1 MSWIIGA
8 TGIIDKDLQE
18 IIKKLAQKPL
28 YQIEEENLFILA
40 GGIKPTCHYINNLE
54 NRSSIL
60 SVGVGISHTDEEF
73 HLIKDGDWQAFTSDN
88 ALERL
93 NGHFVIIKWDKNE
106 IRISTDKLGLRDI
119 YYFKNSRQ
127 NIIFSTRLDWLVKI
141 SGAKINFKEFG
152 SRWILFNQISR
163 KSVFDEIE
171 RVSSGNSILINR
183 LTNSLSNQKNYWVPN
198 FHKEEF
204 TQNTFSNLLEKLVT
218 FPLSNNQMI
227 SLSLSGGMD
236 SRLLLSF
243 LLKNSHSNWYSHT
256 FGDNRSADSVVVKKI
271 ISGLN
276 IRHEQIDLPLPDIE
290 GCIAE
295 IKEYVSATII
305 NSEASAILQLR
316 NYNQLSGRDEIV
328 IDGGFGEIWRR
339 DFFNRLL
346 LTGYKS
352 LLRKDACEILPFM
365 QYRRASIFNQDINDL
380 MYAGSLEQLQE
391 IFTELPAIEV
401 IGAENWVDLFAIKT
415 RLANYYSYE
424 QARLDTIIYGFMPF
438 VQPILL
444 ENIFNLNISHRKNG
458 KLFKYLIDKNYK
470 KLKDYPLAK
479 GEITYP
485 FWFNTPLSRVWKI
498 LSRKLKVN
506 INNDNNPKKLIQ
518 LLSPYI
524 LDKINSSSV
533 KQCELYNYTKLISLS
548 NSLQNNELTVSQI
561 NELDWWLSFEL
572 FREHKKFKNL

>member
-8 TGIIDKDLQE
+8 SGIIDKDLQN
-18 IIKKLAQKPL
+18 ILKKLAHKPL

-60 SVGVGISHTDEEF
+60 SVGVGISHTDNEF
-73 HLIKDGDWQAFTSDN
+73 HLIENEDWQAFTSDTT
-88 ALERL
+88 LEGL
-93 NGHFVIIKWDKNE
+93 NGHFILIEWDKNE

-171 RVSSGNSILINR
+171 RVSSGDSILINR

-204 TQNTFSNLLEKLVT
+204 TPNTFSNLLEKLVT

-271 ISGLN
+271 ISDLK
-276 IRHEQIDLPLPDIE
+276 IHHEQIDLPLPDIE

-328 IDGGFGEIWRR
+328 IDGGFGEVWRR

-352 LLRKDACEILPFM
+352 LLRKDARGILPFM
-365 QYRRASIFNQDINDL
+365 QYHRASIFNQDINDL

-401 IGAENWVDLFAIKT
+401 IGAENWIDLFAIKT
-415 RLANYYSYE
+415 RLVNYYSYE
-424 QARLDTIIYGFMPF
+424 QARLDTIISGFMPF

-444 ENIFNLNISHRKNG
+444 ENIFQLNITHRKNG
-458 KLFKYLIDKNYK
+458 KLFKYMIDKNFK
-470 KLKDYPLAK
+470 KLKHYPLAK
-479 GEITYP
+479 SEITYP
-485 FWFNTPLSRVWKI
+485 FWFNTTLSRVWKI

-533 KQCELYNYTKLISLS
+533 KQCEFYNYTKLIALSDSL
-548 NSLQNNELTVSQI
+548 NNNELTISQI

-572 FREHKKFKNL
+572 FREENKIK